1 MLQQVTALH
10 LCTGKINLNGVFGG
24 TELDFGEIVLSFI
37 VIDIFHISL
46 AKVNATT
53 VNKLMLNIYL
63 E

>member
-10 LCTGKINLNGVFGG
+10 LCTAKINLNRVFGVI
-24 TELDFGEIVLSFI
+24 ELDFGEIVLSFI
-37 VIDIFHISL
+37 IIDIFHIAL

-53 VNKLMLNIYL
+53 VNKVMLSIYL